1 MADTSKRIIYENEK
15 GGVSIFTPA
24 SGSPLTLRELGKKVV
39 PLGREYW
46 IVEASIIPTDRT
58 FRDAWVI
65 DRDSLGAADGAG
77 EGENI

>member
-24 SGSPLTLRELGKKVV
+24 SGSPLTMRDLGKKVV

-46 IVEASIIPTDRT
+46 IVEVSTIPTDRT

-65 DRDSLGAADGAG
+65 DKDSLGDPDGFG